1 MPDYS
6 GIINTIE
13 TAVYGRDMRQAIANG
28 FRLCQSNEGGGGG
41 SVTVDTTLTVSG
53 QAADS
58 KTVGDKFTDLE
69 SQISA
74 ISPGLSR
81 EEKDAILA
89 YFQEQV
95 AIHSE
100 LEDAYRVI
108 YNLWN
113 IPVESISL
121 NTISASLAV
130 GMGMTLRATV
140 TPENAYYDSI
150 DWSSSPEGI
159 VSVDGSGHVV
169 ALSKGKATVKA
180 TCGGKSATCEIDV
193 IETKYYSIQNFFTG
207 DVSSSNDAE
216 SILEDDSFTTTLKA
230 PSGYTLSDVR
240 VEMGNYDITSSAYA
254 ADTGVIYVANVTG
267 NIEIYATATLIVMR
281 TITYSLSGVTANPKP
296 STIAN
301 GGSFSTTL
309 TVTNQMSYQFSS
321 IKVVMGGSD
330 ISSEAVL
337 TPDPIATATVSI
349 PKVTGDVS
357 ITASVEEVVDDLNS
371 CSWAQ
376 IRSISDAG
384 KAKNYF
390 AVGDS
395 KTIHLF
401 GQVPIGS
408 SSGYDTL
415 NMDIDVFIIGFDHNS
430 RIEGNNKIT
439 FCMGKKNG
447 KMVALTTSGYN
458 KRPSQ
463 SYANYQ
469 ASFCIWPTELTAISW
484 DMSTMYSWTLSNDD
498 SYPPT
503 NPRKYSLMAALP
515 SDLRAVMKK
524 TVKYARKLIGDDVVA
539 EPCDNYLFLFS
550 EPEVR
555 RPRFTSPQDKEYQ
568 ARYEYFLAGNS
579 FSPSFLKPNGTISTS
594 DYAEGMCP
602 IWTRDSNF
610 INDSATAQ
618 NQAYTIIQGTKNY
631 QMTYQYMILPIMT
644 GFCV

>member
-1 MPDYS
+1 MAS
-6 GIINTIE
+6 AMESIISTIRS
-13 TAVYGRDMRQAIANG
+13 AIYGRDMREAIARG
-28 FRLCQSNEGGGGG
+28 FELCGGQSG
-41 SVTVDTTLTVSG
+41 SIVNIDKTLTLSDY
-53 QAADS
+53 AADA
-58 KTVGDKFTDLE
+58 KVVGDRFASLE
-69 SQISA
+69 ADIKA
-74 ISPGLSR
+74 INPGLSR

-95 AIHSE
+95 TIHPE
-100 LEDAYRVI
+100 LEEAYQVI
-108 YNLWN
+108 YDLWN

-130 GMGMTLRATV
+130 GMSMTLRATV

-193 IETKYYSIQNFFTG
+193 IKTKYYSIQNFFTG

-216 SILEDDSFTTTLKA
+216 SILENDSFTTTLKA

-281 TITYSLSGVTANPKP
+281 AITYSLSGITANPKP

-309 TVTNQMSYQFSS
+309 TVNDQMSYQFSS

-390 AVGDS
+390 AIGDS
-395 KTIHLF
+395 KTIHLS
-401 GQVPIGS
+401 GQVPIGNAA
-408 SSGYDTL
+408 GYDTL

-447 KMVALTTSGYN
+447 KMVALTTSGFNN
-458 KRPSQ
+458 KAYER
-463 SYANYQ
+463 YENYQ
-469 ASFCIWPTELTAISW
+469 ASFCIWPTELPAISW

-524 TVKYARKLIGDDVVA
+524 TVKYARKLIGDHVVA
-539 EPCDNYLFLFS
+539 KPCNNYLFLFS
-550 EPEVR
+550 ESEVR
-555 RPRFTSPQDKEYQ
+555 TPVLVIPQDKEYQ

-594 DYAEGMCP
+594 NFAEGRCP
-602 IWTRDSNF
+602 IWTRDSWF
-610 INDSATAQ
+610 TDDTATAR
-618 NQAYTIIQGTKNY
+618 NKSYSVIQGTKNY
-631 QMTYQYMILPIMT
+631 QLTYQYMIFPIMT